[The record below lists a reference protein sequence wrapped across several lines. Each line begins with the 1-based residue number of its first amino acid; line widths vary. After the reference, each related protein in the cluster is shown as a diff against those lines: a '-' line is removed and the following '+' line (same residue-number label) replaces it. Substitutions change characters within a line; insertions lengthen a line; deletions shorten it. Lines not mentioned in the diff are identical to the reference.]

1 MKENFKK
8 LFVVEEIKD
17 EVNSVSEKEKLQKK
31 EIQYDLFNTPGEA
44 NSYIERK
51 LSNISNSSKFYQ
63 KNESELSL
71 KLLFK
76 KLENQDLVS
85 LNTINLEDNIKTL
98 GLSFSWGN
106 NKSYFLKIKDSD
118 YFIIENLKSFFN
130 KRDLSIVGYD

>member
-1 MKENFKK
+1 M
-8 LFVVEEIKD
+8 
-17 EVNSVSEKEKLQKK
+17 
-31 EIQYDLFNTPGEA
+31 FNTPGEA

-51 LSNISNSSKFYQ
+51 LSNISNSSKIYQ

-106 NKSYFLKIKDSD
+106 NKSYF
-118 YFIIENLKSFFN
+118 
-130 KRDLSIVGYD
+130 